1 MLHFYSPLKTS
12 ENRMGIAYNF
22 SGTEQSHCHYY
33 LFCANLRLYD
43 GYLILYDCHFLL
55 KISFHDFF
63 GLVGLLALA
72 TYSPYPIILYCMMT
86 TSLVFTPYNCFR
98 LHCY

>member
-55 KISFHDFF
+55 KNFFHDFF
-63 GLVGLLALA
+63 LTCRVISFGYIFSLSN
-72 TYSPYPIILYCMMT
+72 YSILHDDSFTRVY
-86 TSLVFTPYNCFR
+86 SL
-98 LHCY
+98 